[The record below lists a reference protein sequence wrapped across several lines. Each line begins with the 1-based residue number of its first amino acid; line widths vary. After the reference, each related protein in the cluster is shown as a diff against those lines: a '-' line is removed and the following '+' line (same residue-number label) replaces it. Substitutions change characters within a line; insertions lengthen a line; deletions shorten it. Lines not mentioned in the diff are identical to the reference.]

1 VRPER
6 EFDRAMHRLSKL
18 TSLSRK
24 AGTTARKTTEISRHR
39 TGTSARPASRN
50 AFLRAVRDWD
60 HPITYLEG
68 GYRRKLWSDNQRLGE
83 SLASQK

>member
-18 TSLSRK
+18 TSLSWK
-24 AGTTARKTTEISRHR
+24 VGTTARKTTEISRHR

-50 AFLRAVRDWD
+50 AFLRAVREWD

-68 GYRRKLWSDNQRLGE
+68 AMAGSFGPTI
-83 SLASQK
+83 SGLASQN